1 MEVFE
6 VGPIKEKNI
15 AVCIL
20 LSIVTCGI
28 YGIVWFVT
36 MTDDMRYASGDQTL
50 SGGMAFL
57 LTLVTC
63 GIYGYYWAYKMG
75 KASAMAKANRG
86 LPAEDNSVLY
96 LVLQIFGLAIVNY
109 CLIQNDLNN
118 MATTST
124 QATN

>member
-1 MEVFE
+1 M
-6 VGPIKEKNI
+6 GPIKEKNI
-15 AVCIL
+15 AICIL

-28 YGIVWFVT
+28 YGIVWFVN

>member
-1 MEVFE
+1 M
-6 VGPIKEKNI
+6 GPIKEKNI